1 MTDVALKQKH
11 TYVEAGK
18 KLEDAS
24 STAWSFMFLSIIGF
38 AALILIWAGIFPL
51 DIPFAT

>member
-24 STAWSFMFLSIIGF
+24 STAPGMKNSNT
-38 AALILIWAGIFPL
+38 LIKKCNRHSS
-51 DIPFAT
+51 